1 MKDRLLKKLGVQEKE
16 FEKFKFAVVS
26 MGKPQFIIDSPDCCI
41 KIDDFLPRF
50 SGQIY
55 PLLNAGTSP
64 HRPWLGLE
72 HVNKAPKRSRI
83 NYLEKAIKI
92 YN

>member
-50 SGQIY
+50 SGQS
-55 PLLNAGTSP
+55 TSP